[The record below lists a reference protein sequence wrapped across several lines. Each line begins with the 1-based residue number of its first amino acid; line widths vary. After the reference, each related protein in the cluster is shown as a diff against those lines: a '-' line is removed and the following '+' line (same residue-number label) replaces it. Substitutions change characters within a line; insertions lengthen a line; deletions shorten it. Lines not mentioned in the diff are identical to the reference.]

1 MRKSTALAVLAVFA
15 APAAA
20 SAQDFGRE
28 WLDRI
33 THATEQ
39 ERGPLTARP
48 IEWHAGGGV
57 AYFFDD
63 NVALAD
69 DSQPGVEKIEDSII
83 VPFVRGT
90 LTYVEQRFEVEADL
104 LANYKLYSEVDDLND
119 DEERLYLR
127 ARQTGNRY
135 SFELVE
141 LFQHVSDPAGVLFP
155 VRVERI
161 LWNNVLRFSYDVD
174 RSWAIEGFA
183 NYQLVRYAEATF
195 GNSGDNNELRVDG
208 TVVYRASQRW
218 DLLLNLGWQDIAYQS
233 ENAPVD
239 AWGWYFRPGFR
250 AEVFERFQLDVLAGI
265 SHIESDYIT
274 GTTDLE
280 DDTVDA
286 AVNLRWQMS
295 DQFNLRGDYTRQFTF
310 ASNGDPYQ
318 RVDRFTVLL
327 DWMLSET
334 FSLNGRG
341 QFDHASAPRGD
352 ENNYYTAGLNA
363 TWKASPYMA
372 VDAGVTFRLG
382 DSTDGLTAF
391 ESEYDNVI
399 FHFGLA
405 ASY

>member
-1 MRKSTALAVLAVFA
+1 MRKSTALAVLAVLA
-15 APAAA
+15 APAVAT
-20 SAQDFGRE
+20 AQDFGRE

-48 IEWHAGGGV
+48 LEWHAGGGV

-63 NVALAD
+63 NVFLVD
-69 DSQPGVEKIEDSII
+69 DSQPGVEKTEDSII

-104 LANYKLYSEVDDLND
+104 LANYKLYSEVDNADD
-119 DEERLYLR
+119 DEERLYFR

-141 LFQHVSDPAGVLFP
+141 LFQHLSDPTDVIFDQRA
-155 VRVERI
+155 ERI
-161 LWNNVLRFSYDVD
+161 VWNNVLRFSYDLD
-174 RSWAIEGFA
+174 RSWAMEGFA
-183 NYQLVRYAEATF
+183 NYQLVRYAEDIFADT
-195 GNSGDNNELRVDG
+195 SDNNELRVDG
-208 TVVYRASQRW
+208 SIVYRASQRW
-218 DLLLNLGWQDIAYQS
+218 DLLLNVGWQDISYQS
-233 ENAPVD
+233 DNAPVD
-239 AWGWYFRPGFR
+239 AWGWYIRPGFR
-250 AEVFERFQLDVLAGI
+250 AELFERFQLDALVGL

-274 GTTDLE
+274 GTTDVE

-286 AVNLRWQMS
+286 AVNLRWQLS
-295 DQFNLRGDYTRQFTF
+295 EEFTLRGDYTRHFTF
-310 ASNGDPYQ
+310 ANNGDPYQ
-318 RVDRFTVLL
+318 RVDRMSVLL
-327 DWMLSET
+327 DWMLSES

-341 QFDHASAPRGD
+341 QFDHAMTALGTER
-352 ENNYYTAGLNA
+352 NYYTAGLVA
-363 TWKASPYMA
+363 TWKASPFMA

-382 DSTDGLTAF
+382 DSTDGLSSF
-391 ESEYDNVI
+391 ESEYDNLI